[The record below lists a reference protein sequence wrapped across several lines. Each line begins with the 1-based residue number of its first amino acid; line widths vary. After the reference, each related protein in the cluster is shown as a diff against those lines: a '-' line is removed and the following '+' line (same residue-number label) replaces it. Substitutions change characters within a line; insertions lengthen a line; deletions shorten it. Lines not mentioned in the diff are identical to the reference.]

1 MDYIIIALL
10 LAAIILLIVLIA
22 QRGKQ
27 TDSQNLISQNI
38 KEMGQMIS
46 SNQQSLGKAQTD
58 GVLASLTQME
68 NRLLTIE
75 KTTDNRLS
83 EIRQTVTRHLNS
95 ISEENSKKLSEINN
109 AVNQKLQESMSNSFK
124 LVSERLEAVY
134 KGLGEMQTVAA
145 SVGDL
150 KKVLTNVKT
159 RGILGEYQL
168 GAILSEILTKEQ
180 YEENV
185 ATIPNSRN
193 HVEFAIKLPGDE
205 RAVYLPIDSKF
216 PADTYEHLQ
225 SAYESGNADEVTAAK
240 KALVQRIKG
249 EAKDIKEKYI
259 MPPYTT
265 GFGIMFL
272 PFESLYCEAVN
283 MGLLEILQREYNIT
297 IAGPS
302 TMAAML
308 NALQMGFKT
317 LSVQKKSAEVWNI
330 LGGVKSEFEKF
341 SSTLEATQS
350 KLTSAQKELDS
361 LIGVRTR
368 AIVKKL
374 KDVES
379 TDNLVLDTE

>member
-1 MDYIIIALL
+1 MDYVIIALL
-10 LAAIILLIVLIA
+10 IVAVILLVVLIT
-22 QRGKQ
+22 QRGKH

-46 SNQQSLGKAQTD
+46 ANQQSLGKAQTD

-68 NRLLTIE
+68 NRLMTIE

-95 ISEENSKKLSEINN
+95 MSEENSKKLAEINN
-109 AVNQKLQESMSNSFK
+109 TVNQKLQESMSNSFR

-134 KGLGEMQTVAA
+134 KGLGEMQSVAS

-168 GAILSEILTKEQ
+168 GAILSEILTAEQ

-185 ATIPNSRN
+185 ATVRGSKN

-225 SAYESGNADEVTAAK
+225 RAYESGNSDEITAAK
-240 KALVQRIKG
+240 KALVTRIKG

-259 MPPYTT
+259 SPPDTT
-265 GFGIMFL
+265 SFGIMFL

-283 MGLLEILQREYNIT
+283 MGLLEVLQREYNIT

-330 LGGVKSEFEKF
+330 LGGVKTEFENF
-341 SSTLEATQS
+341 SKTLVATQN
-350 KLTSAQKELDS
+350 KLMSAQKELDD
-361 LIGVRTR
+361 LIGKRTR

-379 TDNLVLDTE
+379 TENLVLDTE

>member
-10 LAAIILLIVLIA
+10 LATIILLIVLIA

-109 AVNQKLQESMSNSFK
+109 TVNQKLQESMSNSFK

>member
-83 EIRQTVTRHLNS
+83 EIRKTVTRHLNS